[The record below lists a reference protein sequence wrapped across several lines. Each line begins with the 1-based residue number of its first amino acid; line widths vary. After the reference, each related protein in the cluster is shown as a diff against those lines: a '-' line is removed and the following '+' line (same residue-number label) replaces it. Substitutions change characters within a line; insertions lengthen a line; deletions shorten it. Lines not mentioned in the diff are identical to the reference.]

1 MPELPEIETVK
12 LGLQKYLTNH
22 KIEDI
27 KVKIPKMF
35 VGNKKQIIGAK
46 VTDIKRIGK
55 GLIIEFD
62 NNYALAVHFK
72 MTGQLVFRDNNTKNM
87 PLSQKVGG
95 QTLPSKYSHI
105 IFTLDKDSMLFYND
119 LRQFGW
125 MKVLKKDEIM
135 QMPFFNQMGPE
146 PKVGSDLAGKELT
159 LDYFKNVL
167 GKSGLTIKVVLM
179 DQKKIGGIGN
189 IYANDALFL
198 AKIDPRRKAKS
209 LNEEEL
215 KKLYEAIFVVI
226 KKSLSFGGSSDENF
240 VNALGQDG
248 NYQEHTLVYGKK
260 GQKCSMCNGVIEKIQ
275 LGGRGTYFCP
285 KHQR

>member
-12 LGLQKYLTNH
+12 LGLQKYLIGH
-22 KIEDI
+22 KIESI
-27 KVKIPKMF
+27 EVKIPKMF
-35 VGNKKQIIGAK
+35 VGNPKQLIGAK

-62 NNYALAVHFK
+62 NDYALVVHFK
-72 MTGQLVFRDNNTKNM
+72 MTGQLVFQDKNTINL

-105 IFTLDKDSMLFYND
+105 IFTLDKGAMLFYND

-125 MKVLKKDEIM
+125 MKVLKKDELM

-146 PKVGSDLAGKELT
+146 PKVGKDLAGKELT
-159 LDYFKNVL
+159 FDYFKAVL
-167 GKSGLTIKVVLM
+167 AKSNLVIKVILM

-209 LNEEEL
+209 LNKQEL
-215 KKLYEAIFVVI
+215 KKLYDAIFVVI

-240 VNALGQDG
+240 VNAIGQDG
-248 NYQEHTLVYGKK
+248 NYQKHALVYGKK
-260 GQKCSMCNGVIEKIQ
+260 GQKCSLCSGIIEKIQ

-285 KHQR
+285 ACQR